1 MIERDRFTFI
11 REKYGLHASWAV
23 WAEEGDTPKSN
34 MDDVSI
40 FEKEDVHLELNPEV
54 VLVGLNFGTDISS
67 WNPQKNLFQNFHWKG
82 GGDFKVR
89 YAVRNTPFWGA
100 YMTDIIKDFPEL
112 VSTNVMSYL
121 RKNQSVVDEN
131 IVSFKEELQ
140 DIGASNPILVGF
152 GNDAYNILRKNLG
165 TDLKIVKALHY
176 AHYISKEKYREH
188 IKQLIE
194 DLDT

>member
-1 MIERDRFTFI
+1 MIDRDRFTFI

-23 WAEEGDTPKSN
+23 WAEEGDAPKSN
-34 MDDVSI
+34 MDDLGI
-40 FEKEDVHLELNPEV
+40 FEKEDIHLELNPEV
-54 VLVGLNFGTDISS
+54 VLVGLNFSNDSS
-67 WNPQKNLFQNFHWKG
+67 VKNPFQNFHWKG

-112 VSTNVMSYL
+112 VSTNVMSHL
-121 RKNQSVVDEN
+121 KKNQSVVDEN

-140 DIGASNPILVGF
+140 DIGASNPILVGL
-152 GNDAYNILRKNLG
+152 GNHAYNILRKNLG
-165 TDLKIVKALHY
+165 SELKIIKAIHY